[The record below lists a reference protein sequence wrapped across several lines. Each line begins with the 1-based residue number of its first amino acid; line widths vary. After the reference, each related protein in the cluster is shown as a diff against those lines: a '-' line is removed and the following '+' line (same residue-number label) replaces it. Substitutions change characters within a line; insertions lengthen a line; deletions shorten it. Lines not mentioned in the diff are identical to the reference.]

1 MGLNDIL
8 LTPSLLTSLY
18 ADVLVNDIATA
29 VPKPSITPHMGKNE
43 KHILLI
49 ISTAGIDFL
58 SDSDLLFLQTILTP
72 CKLTMADVALIN
84 WKKKKKNYE
93 EILTDFKSRHIIL
106 FDVSPEQFGLPLN
119 FPHFQ
124 VQEFN
129 KQLYLFAPSLKDIQK
144 DVSAKTSFWNALKI
158 FFNLKGK

>member
-18 ADVLVNDIATA
+18 TDVLINDIATA
-29 VPKPSITPHMGKNE
+29 VPKPSITPHLGKNA

-49 ISTAGIDFL
+49 ISNDDIDFL
-58 SDSDLLFLQTILTP
+58 SESDLLFLQTILTP

-84 WKKKKKNYE
+84 WKKKGKNHE
-93 EILTDFKSRHIIL
+93 EVLSEFKSKNIIL
-106 FDVSPEQFGLPLN
+106 FDVSPEQWGLPLN
-119 FPHFQ
+119 FPQFQ
-124 VQEFN
+124 VQEFD
-129 KQLYLFAPSLKDIQK
+129 KKMYLFAPSLKDMQK

-158 FFNLKGK
+158 FFNLKSK